1 VYALA
6 AKITGEELCTVPSAD
21 FINFVHMKPAINN
34 FDEDVEFENV
44 FVSEFDNGMIRI
56 NNINQY
62 HPFHYYDKNFIKDEM
77 IEYYESNG

>member
-1 VYALA
+1 
-6 AKITGEELCTVPSAD
+6 
-21 FINFVHMKPAINN
+21 MKPAINN

-62 HPFHYYDKNFIKDEM
+62 HPFHYYDKKFIKDEM